1 MVSIQKFR
9 IIVLGSNRIECW
21 SNYSIQN
28 FKFSHS
34 TIWHCWLGHQTLPNF
49 IADKYNVF
57 CVMLNLIK
65 PLAIGSGADGRCL
78 CVHQCLR
85 VLVSCRQPI
94 AALWWRASSSST
106 CVSAR
111 RPAMSPPGSTRV
123 SQSQWLPALPVLW
136 PGFVAPSVRWLWSE
150 FWDRAMLR
158 DLLVLS
164 EVVVWLL
171 CA

>member
-1 MVSIQKFR
+1 MVSIWKFR
-9 IIVLGSNRIECW
+9 ILGSNQIEYW
-21 SNYSIQN
+21 SNYSIRFEILNIRTALFDTAGWVIRPFQI
-28 FKFSHS
+28 SS
-34 TIWHCWLGHQTLPNF
+34 L
-49 IADKYNVF
+49 KYVF

-78 CVHQCLR
+78 YVRQCLR
-85 VLVSCRQPI
+85 VLGSCHQPI

-111 RPAMSPPGSTRV
+111 RPATSPPGSTRV
-123 SQSQWLPALPVLW
+123 SQSQWLAALPVLL

-150 FWDRAMLR
+150 FWDSAMLR